1 MTRQCA
7 PQLPAQQERNRW
19 WLVVAAGLAV
29 FMAMLDMSIVGIA
42 LPNIG
47 ADFDVSPAAAEWVV
61 LGYLL
66 PLVGVTLPAGT
77 WLDRVGKRPALV
89 FSAGGFVL
97 ASIAAGLA
105 PNIGWLIGARVMQGS
120 FGAVLFALGP
130 ALAAAAVRP
139 DARGRAMSV
148 VATVGPL
155 GGVSGP
161 ALGGLLVD
169 SLGWP
174 WTFYINVPVGLA
186 VIGIGLAQL
195 PAEGRLRWPDRS
207 LVAGAALLCA
217 AAVALLGGLALSAS
231 RGLGWLVLTA
241 AAVPPLRAWLRMR
254 ASQSTRG
261 LLLVPGMAGPHLALV
276 AQTTGVGVLMF
287 LIPFYLQDTL
297 NMSATTAGLAI
308 LAFPLAALLL
318 ASVGGVIA
326 DVWNARR
333 TSLLGVAV
341 FVVGLLTLTPL
352 NPEWA
357 AADLT
362 WRLAIV
368 GGGAGLFSGPN
379 QTVAMST
386 APPALLATTGA
397 TTSLAR
403 QLGFSLGPGLATAV
417 WALSGYTALGM
428 RTALVAAAGLGVIA
442 LLPLCRGASTPQA
455 PDSYRHINA
464 EEGSQPCTTTSMSQ

>member
-1 MTRQCA
+1 MTRQGA
-7 PQLPAQQERNRW
+7 PRRPAQQEPNRW

-29 FMAMLDMSIVGIA
+29 FMSILDMSIVGIA

-66 PLVGVTLPAGT
+66 PLVGVTLPVGP
-77 WLDRVGKRPALV
+77 WLDQVGNRAALV
-89 FSAGGFVL
+89 CSAGGFAL

-105 PNIGWLIGARVMQGS
+105 PDIGWLIGARVLQGA

-139 DARGRAMSV
+139 GARGRAMSV

-169 SLGWP
+169 GLGWP

-195 PAEGRLRWPDRS
+195 PPKGRLRWPDRS
-207 LVAGAALLCA
+207 LLAGAALLCA
-217 AAVALLGGLALSAS
+217 AALALLGGLALSAS
-231 RGLGWLVLTA
+231 RGLGWLALIA
-241 AAVPPLRAWLRMR
+241 AAVPPLHAWLRTR
-254 ASQSTRG
+254 ASQNVRR
-261 LLLVPGMAGPHLALV
+261 LLRVPGMRGPHLALV

-287 LIPFYLQDTL
+287 LTPFYLQDTL

-318 ASVGGVIA
+318 APVGGVIA
-326 DVWNARR
+326 DVWSAHR
-333 TSLLGVAV
+333 TAFLGVAV
-341 FVVGLLTLTPL
+341 FVVGLVTITPL
-352 NPEWA
+352 SPEWA
-357 AADLT
+357 AADLA
-362 WRLAIV
+362 WRLAVV
-368 GGGAGLFSGPN
+368 GGGAGLFSAPN
-379 QTVAMST
+379 QAVAMST

-428 RTALVAAAGLGVIA
+428 RTAMVAAAGLSVIA
-442 LLPLCRGASTPQA
+442 LLPLCRGAIA
-455 PDSYRHINA
+455 PRALDPHRNIDE
-464 EEGSQPCTTTSMSQ
+464 EEGTRPCTTTSMSR